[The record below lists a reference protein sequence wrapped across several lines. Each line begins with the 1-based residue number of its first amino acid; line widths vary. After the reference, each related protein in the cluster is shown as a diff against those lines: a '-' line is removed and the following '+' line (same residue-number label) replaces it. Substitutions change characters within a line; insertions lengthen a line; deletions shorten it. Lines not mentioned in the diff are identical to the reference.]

1 MDASNEINSKIFSSS
16 VFESVFDSYLMGNT
30 NGYLKLSDTEYA
42 FFGSEGKR
50 LFLSNE
56 QKLTPFNASKFNL
69 FARKHNFPIIM
80 NFVEDDFHLK
90 FKKDFDRIIS
100 NNIKSFSTYLSVEIQ
115 KYWKAKEYKSNA
127 IDIFDDLLEFII
139 EKQLLF
145 YFDYKATK
153 EDLTKFSFYED
164 YFAFGLYINDLAFL
178 EKYYSFEKMQNVKD
192 HFDSFFYKMLHSN
205 YNSIFYQFLNNLK
218 DNNYSKDFILSQ
230 FYNISIAG
238 TTNIAKAFVYI
249 LNFCEDQNLDCFSK
263 NHKLSENEIYH
274 LSGKLIVELY
284 RLLPYIDNQI
294 VSPYI
299 FREVANNFNI
309 NEHVTVKKGDKIYYY
324 HLLQNISDNID
335 SPLEFNPFRTQ
346 NDYKGKSS
354 SVFGAGLHRCCG
366 ASLTDTWLHY
376 LLVEYLKSGLVLK
389 SENGLQ
395 YTTYNPDFE
404 EIKKV
409 SYMVKPSKDEKN

>member
-1 MDASNEINSKIFSSS
+1 MDASKEINNNIFSSS
-16 VFESVFDSYLMGNT
+16 VLESVFDSFMMRNT

-100 NNIKSFSTYLSVEIQ
+100 NNLKSFSSFLAVEIQ

-127 IDIFDDLLEFII
+127 IDVFDDLLEFII

-145 YFDYKATK
+145 YFDYNATK

-164 YFAFGLYINDLAFL
+164 YFAFGLYINNIAFL
-178 EKYYSFEKMQNVKD
+178 DKYYSFEKMQNVKD
-192 HFDSFFYKMLHSN
+192 HFDSFFYKMLQSN
-205 YNSIFYQFLNNLK
+205 SNSIFHQFFNNMK
-218 DNNYSKDFILSQ
+218 DDNYSKDFILSQ

-249 LNFCEDQNLDCFSK
+249 LNFCEDQNLNCFSK
-263 NHKLSENEIYH
+263 NHKLSENEIYQ
-274 LSGKLIVELY
+274 LSGKLIAELY

-294 VSPYI
+294 VAPYI
-299 FREVANNFNI
+299 FREALNDIYI
-309 NEHVTVKKGDKIYYY
+309 NDQLQVSKGDKIYYY
-324 HLLQNISDNID
+324 HLLQNITDYMD
-335 SPLEFNPFRTQ
+335 SPLEFNPFRIDS
-346 NDYKGKSS
+346 NYKGKSS
-354 SVFGAGLHRCCG
+354 PVFGAGLHRCCG
-366 ASLTDTWLHY
+366 SSLTDTWLHH
-376 LLVEYLKSGLVLK
+376 LLVEYLKSDIVLK

-404 EIKKV
+404 EIKKIC
-409 SYMVKPSKDEKN
+409 YIVKTI